1 MSIITVHRS
10 PRASGRT
17 AACATRLERLLLRT
31 AAGITSLVEHRMDR
45 RTARRTLRRLEP
57 SVRMHDELRA
67 DAASTLHLGILPR

>member
-1 MSIITVHRS
+1 
-10 PRASGRT
+10 
-17 AACATRLERLLLRT
+17 
-31 AAGITSLVEHRMDR
+31 MDR